1 MQHPPPLDADGRL
14 EAAIQQA
21 QRAASARADR
31 LPVRLGGSAAPPP
44 ALAARI
50 RAAIEPFVGD
60 VIGKMVAICA
70 FLRRVTAWG
79 RFGIRAKS
87 GHKPQ
92 RRRHW
97 EVSEKVSPYGQKRPG
112 DRRETGGAGTNWV
125 FSRLISDR
133 GMDFE
138 VGANWRRG

>member
-31 LPVRLGGSAAPPP
+31 LPVRLVGSAAPPP
-44 ALAARI
+44 ALAAKI

-70 FLRRVTAWG
+70 FLPRVTASG
-79 RFGIRAKS
+79 RFGIRAKRVLS
-87 GHKPQ
+87 Q
-92 RRRHW
+92 IFLIDER
-97 EVSEKVSPYGQKRPG
+97 SPKAQIIL
-112 DRRETGGAGTNWV
+112 
-125 FSRLISDR
+125 FCQ
-133 GMDFE
+133 
-138 VGANWRRG
+138 